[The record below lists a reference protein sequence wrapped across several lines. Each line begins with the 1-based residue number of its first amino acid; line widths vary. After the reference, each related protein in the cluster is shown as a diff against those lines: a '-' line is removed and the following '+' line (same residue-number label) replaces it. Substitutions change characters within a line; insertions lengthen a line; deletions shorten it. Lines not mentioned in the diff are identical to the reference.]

1 MTASA
6 LTETV
11 TVRDLLYCDAAVEP
25 TRALA
30 DSVHQGGTFN
40 NLVARFPG
48 VAPLVEGEV
57 ARQTDE
63 QLSLSLLDLAVDG
76 WKKFD
81 ELVAAAHRT
90 RDNAAARETVK
101 LVSHKIEFSHPWTV
115 QVFVNGNSAGTVEVE
130 LTVCFDMDL
139 VVLVVQQGR
148 ITAVESGRCAVT
160 GALEI
165 ARTEVIKRQARFDL
179 RLRISLGHGLIL
191 AGPTAVADQRLVAGR

>member
-1 MTASA
+1 MMIASA

-11 TVRDLLYCDAAVEP
+11 TVRDLLYGGTSVEP
-25 TRALA
+25 TRALT
-30 DSVHQGGTFN
+30 DSLHQSGTVN

-48 VAPLVEGEV
+48 ATPLVESEM
-57 ARQTDE
+57 ARQTND
-63 QLSLSLLDLAVDG
+63 QLSRALLDLAVDG

-81 ELVAAAHRT
+81 ELVAAARRT

-101 LVSHKIEFSHPWTV
+101 LVSHKVESSHPWTV
-115 QVFVNGNSAGTVEVE
+115 QVFVNGKSAGTVEVE

-148 ITAVESGRCAVT
+148 ITAVESGRCTIT

-165 ARTEVIKRQARFDL
+165 ARTEVVKRQARFDL
-179 RLRISLGHGLIL
+179 CLRISLGHGLIL
-191 AGPTAVADQRLVAGR
+191 AGPAAVADQ